1 MKKLIECVP
10 NFSEGNDMH
19 IIDQITD
26 AMKTV
31 EGISVIDVDPGKA
44 TNRTVVTM
52 VGEPE
57 PICEAAFRAVKK
69 ACRINRYDQTQ
80 GSSSPLRSNRCMS
93 IGAGFQYHDG
103 RNRGIRPEISRAYR
117 QRAEYPGILLRKCC
131 FCSGTEKFSY
141 LSGRRI

>member
-52 VGEPE
+52 VENPNR
-57 PICEAAFRAVKK
+57 FVK
-69 ACRINRYDQTQ
+69 Q
-80 GSSSPLRSNRCMS
+80 
-93 IGAGFQYHDG
+93 
-103 RNRGIRPEISRAYR
+103 
-117 QRAEYPGILLRKCC
+117 
-131 FCSGTEKFSY
+131 
-141 LSGRRI
+141 LSGQSRTPPN